1 MNKRI
6 ALAFSLAAVL
16 GTGGLAL
23 AQVQDAAGVR
33 AALQQAGYA
42 EIRDIGQDDGLW
54 EAKVRGADGRW
65 HEVHVDP
72 ASGQVLDPRGGA
84 PLMTADQV
92 RAAVEEQGYTQVR
105 DLDLDDAVWEV
116 DANDGDG
123 REVELKV
130 SAIDGRVLVVDHD

>member
-6 ALAFSLAAVL
+6 ALAFSLAAAL

-33 AALQQAGYA
+33 AALQQSGYA
-42 EIRDIGQDDGLW
+42 EIRDIEQDDGLW
-54 EAKVRGADGRW
+54 EAKVRGTDGRW

-72 ASGQVLDPRGGA
+72 ATGQVLDARGGA
-84 PLMTADQV
+84 TLMTADQV
-92 RAAVEEQGYTQVR
+92 RAAVEAQGYSQVR

-116 DANDGDG
+116 EANDGDG

-130 SAIDGRVLVVDHD
+130 SALDGRVLVVDYD

>member
-42 EIRDIGQDDGLW
+42 EIRDIEQDDGLW